1 MHVTKKLIH
10 FKEESDDDLMS
21 VSSYIAFKDLVYD
34 CLTKIF
40 ITILLSAHSTLY
52 SEKRQRTFHNVPQ
65 ISASFL
71 LFFLFSFFHR
81 FYIILLTVT

>member
-1 MHVTKKLIH
+1 MHVTKKLVH

-40 ITILLSAHSTLY
+40 ITWLLLSAHSTLY
-52 SEKRQRTFHNVPQ
+52 SEKRQRTFHNIPQ
-65 ISASFL
+65 ISASFRP
-71 LFFLFSFFHR
+71 F
-81 FYIILLTVT
+81 

>member
-1 MHVTKKLIH
+1 MMIMHVTKKLIH

-40 ITILLSAHSTLY
+40 IT
-52 SEKRQRTFHNVPQ
+52 
-65 ISASFL
+65 
-71 LFFLFSFFHR
+71 
-81 FYIILLTVT
+81 